1 MKWPRPRGEI
11 PAAAVFCE
19 GGKWL
24 AVAACAAACG
34 FLFGAVAA
42 LGFGDLLGGRAFF
55 LRGFASGG
63 IASGGLF
70 AGRARGGASGAL
82 AAGIG
87 GFFGG
92 GLVVGGGV
100 FFRVFDVRVFFG
112 AAGFTLFAFADIEA
126 DGEALVGHLGADGV
140 FEVAP
145 VGWGHETLVID
156 EEDETRGDDGALFF
170 FAGESGVEEFEAFAA
185 DGWRRGAGDG
195 FLEEAVEGTG
205 AELGVAGGADL
216 VDGSE
221 DFAETVAGFGGDGDE
236 GCVVEEEEFATDVG
250 FEFLETGLHFAVWVV
265 EVEFIGDDEAG
276 FVFFD
281 DDGGDFAFLGGDAAG
296 GVDDEGDDVGAAD
309 AAFGAADGVGF
320 DGVIDLGLTA
330 DAGGVHEEE
339 GVAAVIVEGVDGV
352 ASGAGDFA
360 DNGAFV
366 VEDGVEEGGFADV
379 GAADDGEADAAR
391 VGVGVVVFGVGI
403 GWFGGWAEGG
413 FDGVDEL
420 GDAPA
425 VFCAEAADGFEA
437 EACEVC
443 GDEVVFGVVGFIDAE
458 DDWFA
463 LAAELFG
470 DALVDG
476 VHAGEGVDDEDDEV
490 GGGDGDVCFG
500 ADDGAEVVVEGGSDA
515 AGVHDGDGE
524 GSVFETGGEAVAGDA
539 GSVVDDG
546 DAAAGEAVEEGGFAD
561 IGAADDGDDAVAA
574 GEDGA

>member
-1 MKWPRPRGEI
+1 M
-11 PAAAVFCE
+11 
-19 GGKWL
+19 L
-24 AVAACAAACG
+24 AVAACAAAGG

-55 LRGFASGG
+55 LGGFASGG
-63 IASGGLF
+63 GVASGGLF

-82 AAGIG
+82 AAAGVG
-87 GFFGG
+87 GVFGG
-92 GLVVGGGV
+92 GLVVGGGGV
-100 FFRVFDVRVFFG
+100 FVRVSDVRVFFG

-126 DGEALVGHLGADGV
+126 DGEAFVGHLGADGV

-156 EEDETRGDDGALFF
+156 EEDEARGDDGALFF
-170 FAGESGVEEFEAFAA
+170 FACESGVEEFEAFAA
-185 DGWRRGAGDG
+185 DGWWRGAGDG

-236 GCVVEEEEFATDVG
+236 RGVVEEEEFATDVG

-265 EVEFIGDDEAG
+265 EVEFIGDDETG

-320 DGVIDLGLTA
+320 DGVIDLGLAA
-330 DAGGVHEEE
+330 DACGVHEEE
-339 GVAAVIVEGVDGV
+339 RVAAVVVEGVDGV
-352 ASGAGDFA
+352 AGGACDFA
-360 DNGAFV
+360 DDGAFV

-391 VGVGVVVFGVGI
+391 VGVGVVVFGVWVCG
-403 GWFGGWAEGG
+403 FGGWAEGG

-420 GDAPA
+420 GDAAA
-425 VFCAEAADGFEA
+425 VFRAEAADGFEA
-437 EACEVC
+437 EAGEIG
-443 GDEVVFGVVGFIDAE
+443 GDEIVFWVVGFIDAE
-458 DDWFA
+458 DDGFA
-463 LAAELFG
+463 LAAEFFG

-500 ADDGAEVVVEGGSDA
+500 ADDGAEVVVKSGSDA

-539 GSVVDDG
+539 GAVVDDG
-546 DAAAGEAVEEGGFAD
+546 DAAAGEAVEEGGFTD
-561 IGAADDGDDAVAA
+561 IGAADDGDDAVAT